1 MNDMRIGITN
11 QKGGVAKT
19 TNTINVAGALA
30 ELGHD
35 VIAVDADPQGY
46 LTNRLGHNNAYTTN
60 ADSLFEALKEPRD
73 YDIGRDLAVS
83 HPEFDILPAHVDMF
97 RAEQE
102 LIAAGWK
109 PRERLSLLFDH
120 GGIDDWDIAVVDAPP
135 SLGPINDNVLLACEG
150 ILVPVETDEMMQLA
164 LEHLLNQIETLE
176 QRYDT
181 QIKERGI
188 LVSDVNYPLDN
199 EQQRMLDWFEDTF
212 GGRCPVFE
220 IAHRVAIA
228 RSIKQGGSI
237 FGEDAEDTDMTDV
250 YLAVAE
256 EVASHA

>member
-1 MNDMRIGITN
+1 MRVGITN

-30 ELGHD
+30 DLGYD

-46 LTNRLGHNNAYTTN
+46 LTNRLGLNTAYTT
-60 ADSLFEALKEPRD
+60 DESSLFDALQEPRD
-73 YDIGRDLAVS
+73 YDIRGLAVEHS
-83 HPEFDILPAHVDMF
+83 EFDVLPSHVDMF

-109 PRERLSLLFDH
+109 PRERLNLLFDH
-120 GGIDDWDIAVVDAPP
+120 GGIDYWDFAVVDAPP

-150 ILVPVETDEMMQLA
+150 ILIPVETDEMMELA

-176 QRYDT
+176 RRYDT
-181 QIKERGI
+181 RIQERGI

-199 EQQRMLDWFEDTF
+199 EQERMLDWFEDTF
-212 GGRCPVFE
+212 GGRCPVFK

-228 RSIKQGGSI
+228 RSIKQDGSI
-237 FGEDAEDTDMTDV
+237 FGRDAEETDMKTA
-250 YLAVAE
+250 YRAVAE